1 MEEHVQSTGER
12 REKKMIIRSKSRDRF
27 YEVDRN
33 LRCHE
38 CEASF
43 LNNPCRHQREAVK
56 RIESGEFV
64 DLARIP
70 VSRKPI
76 HIEEM
81 LWGGRRQC

>member
-1 MEEHVQSTGER
+1 
-12 REKKMIIRSKSRDRF
+12 MIIRSKTRDRF
-27 YEVDRN
+27 YEVDRD

-43 LNNPCRHQREAVK
+43 LNRSCEHQKEAVR

-70 VSRKPI
+70 VSRKPV

-81 LWGGRRQC
+81 LLGGRRWE